1 MSAAPPGRRASRS
14 VDLLAAVADQGLSSG
29 TNLLAVLVLA
39 RQLDIESFGV
49 FSVAYLLLT
58 LFLGAARSFIGLPI
72 SLSSALGKEAS
83 RKAFNA
89 AWAGLLVSA
98 LPVAVVVAGISW
110 VISGLGPMDDFLPI
124 LLVSLATPLILL
136 QDMSRYFALAT
147 GRPVTALLA
156 DFVWL
161 AGIVLLFLTPALPQ
175 AALFGAWVG
184 AVVASLLVFIVTFRP
199 APAWREVG
207 SVLRPQRGLRESVTL
222 TVVLSN
228 ATSLG
233 TNALATPAYGLGLI
247 GGLRGSSTLFGP
259 VNTLITFLD
268 FAVLP
273 RIVAL
278 DRRRRRRMMIITMVS
293 TVVCTAMWI
302 TAMLT
307 MPDAWGYWILGET
320 WSMTRDIIQITSV
333 EYVFLAVAA
342 VLALILKADG
352 AARELLLSKVASSAV
367 IVLAVVIG
375 TQTDASPSSVPL
387 ALVCGAVGSCALLS
401 FSIVRRSIKG
411 EFNAHTQH
419 LHHD

>member
-1 MSAAPPGRRASRS
+1 VSAAPQGRRASKS
-14 VDLLAAVADQGLSSG
+14 ADLLAAVADQGLSSG

-58 LFLGAARSFIGLPI
+58 LFLGAARSFVGLPI
-72 SLSSALGKEAS
+72 SLSSAIGQEAS

-89 AWAGLLVSA
+89 SWAALIVSA
-98 LPVAVVVAGISW
+98 LPIAGLVAGVAWI
-110 VISGLGPMDDFLPI
+110 ISGFGPAGDFLPI

-147 GRPVTALLA
+147 GRAVTALLA

-161 AGIVLLFLTPALPQ
+161 AGIVLIFLAPALPQ
-175 AALFGAWVG
+175 ASLFGAWLG
-184 AVVASLLVFIVTFRP
+184 AVVASLLVFIIAFRP
-199 APAWREVG
+199 RPAWRDVG
-207 SVLRPQRGLRESVTL
+207 TVLRPKRGLRESVTL

-233 TNALATPAYGLGLI
+233 TNALATPAYGLSLI

-273 RIVAL
+273 RIVKL
-278 DRRRRRRMMIITMVS
+278 GGRRRRRIMTATMAGI
-293 TVVCTAMWI
+293 VVCTGIWI
-302 TAMLT
+302 TALLT
-307 MPDAWGYWILGET
+307 LPDTWGYWILGET
-320 WSMTRDIIQITSV
+320 WNVTRGIILITSF

-342 VLALILKADG
+342 VLALSLKADG

-367 IVLAVVIG
+367 IILAVLIG
-375 TQTDASPSSVPL
+375 TQSGASPLSVPL
-387 ALVCGAVGSCALLS
+387 ALVCGAIASCALLS
-401 FSIVRRSIKG
+401 SSIVRRSIKG
-411 EFNAHTQH
+411 
-419 LHHD
+419 